1 MTDRNGSLGWMFR
14 SALLLVLAAAS
25 CADDQDAAPAQPAG
39 GTTHTGGAGAG
50 DAGQGGAPHAG
61 SGGSSD
67 SGGVPDSG
75 SGGTPDTGSAG
86 EPATG
91 AGGAPDSGGTAGTAG
106 GGGLPDPPT
115 GPGFEFEAI
124 TLPNVS
130 RATDFRFIP
139 GRDDEM
145 LVLSH
150 DGGIHHLRKNG
161 NGFEAL
167 GSSQLEGIFYDEGCG
182 LLSFAF
188 DPAFAEN
195 HYVYLAYCTGQLSS
209 RLSRHVFGSV
219 EGIPDSGVEIL
230 EVATDDIPDEDWHRF
245 GSMGFEPDGETL
257 WALLGD
263 SFIMSTAQDT
273 SDKFGSLLRIVPS
286 RDPVEGGYEPASG
299 NAFDEDEGDPSIF
312 AYGFRSPWR
321 GTLDSRG
328 RYWVGDVGLVTREEV
343 NLVTEAGQNFGWSVA
358 EGPCTSNCDDLVD
371 PKAHYGRNGDD
382 DYDYEDPEAEP
393 NVRRAVWVG
402 DVYDSPSTD
411 RYFGFHDDLLIFGDF
426 FMGWVRGLRVDADGE
441 LTDDVFLGHLPAVTS
456 FRVAPDG
463 YMYALTLDGVL
474 QRALPLRE

>member
-1 MTDRNGSLGWMFR
+1 MTDWNGSLRLVFR
-14 SALLLVLAAAS
+14 SALLLVLAAAG
-25 CADDQDAAPAQPAG
+25 CGDEEDAAPVEPAG
-39 GTTHTGGAGAG
+39 GTSQGGTGAG

-61 SGGSSD
+61 SGGSGE
-67 SGGVPDSG
+67 SGGGTPDSG
-75 SGGTPDTGSAG
+75 SGGTPDAGSGG

-91 AGGAPDSGGTAGTAG
+91 AGGAPDNGGAAGAG
-106 GGGLPDPPT
+106 GVPDPPT

-150 DGGIHHLRKNG
+150 GGGIHHLQKSG
-161 NGFEAL
+161 NGFEVI
-167 GSSQLEGIFYDEGCG
+167 GESQLEGIFYEEGCG
-182 LLSFAF
+182 LFSLAF
-188 DPAFAEN
+188 DPDFAEN

-209 RLSRHVFGSV
+209 RLSRHVFDSV
-219 EGIPDSGVEIL
+219 ATIPDSGVEIL
-230 EVATDDIPDEDWHRF
+230 EVETDDIPDEYWHRF

-286 RDPVEGGYEPASG
+286 RDPEAGGYEPAAG
-299 NAFDEDEGDPSIF
+299 NAFGEDEGDPSIF

-321 GTLDSRG
+321 GTLDGRG

-358 EGPCTSNCDDLVD
+358 EGLCTSNCEDLVD
-371 PKAHYGRNGDD
+371 PKAHYGRNGDEY
-382 DYDYEDPEAEP
+382 DYDDPEAEP

-426 FMGWVRGLRVDADGE
+426 FMGWVRGLRVDADGAV
-441 LTDDVFLGHLPAVTS
+441 TDDVFLGHLPSVTS
-456 FRVAPDG
+456 FRVGPDG
-463 YMYALTLDGVL
+463 YMYALTLGGVL
-474 QRALPLRE
+474 ERALPRSE